1 LGDCVPLYT
10 LSRSQVREGL
20 RTTRRSFEIA
30 GELPQ
35 IRNRDLGYGGSMKPN
50 QVVGVV
56 LILAGVVCFWME
68 SADKSQANWMIDVL
82 GIILALLGLWV
93 GKFNFKKNQGKT
105 DA

>member
-1 LGDCVPLYT
+1 
-10 LSRSQVREGL
+10 
-20 RTTRRSFEIA
+20 
-30 GELPQ
+30 
-35 IRNRDLGYGGSMKPN
+35 
-50 QVVGVV
+50 
-56 LILAGVVCFWME
+56 ME

>member
-1 LGDCVPLYT
+1 VRAYSLQEAHINLET
-10 LSRSQVREGL
+10 LSIEQLADLSR
-20 RTTRRSFEIA
+20 IA
-30 GELPQ
+30 GDLPQ